1 MEKFNRAVRR
11 HHAARLKT
19 ARQFYWGY
27 GKHLGRQSGQAM
39 PAHQLGRVVQYPQ
52 ACSCPMCGN
61 QRAIEGR
68 TRAELGGEATLR
80 EGLDEVA
87 RCDHLDGEA

>member
-1 MEKFNRAVRR
+1 
-11 HHAARLKT
+11 
-19 ARQFYWGY
+19 
-27 GKHLGRQSGQAM
+27 
-39 PAHQLGRVVQYPQ
+39 
-52 ACSCPMCGN
+52 MCGN